1 MVNNVNAEKK
11 NNQKKIFGIESDI
24 NSNKKLIL
32 ESRLLIEENRA
43 MILNNYSAA
52 YAGNTNLAI
61 TNTNEI
67 YENRKSIISK
77 IKVEGELQEEF
88 VDVEIDK
95 AKLDF
100 MKHQSNVNSANLEIS
115 NEMAEI
121 NSKLIEINT
130 KIMENNQSIYEF
142 NKLQIKRNKELLE
155 KKIDESKITYESNEL
170 IRKQNKETM
179 HMLENNEKNNKD
191 AMYKLVEKSKNNSHV
206 LAENRLEIHKRRDS
220 IMSNNNTIQINR
232 SKIFFSS

>member
-1 MVNNVNAEKK
+1 MVNNVSAEKK
-11 NNQKKIFGIESDI
+11 NNQRRIFGIESDI

-52 YAGNTNLAI
+52 YAGNRNLALM
-61 TNTNEI
+61 NTNEI

-88 VDVEIDK
+88 IDVEKNK

-100 MKHQSNVNSANLEIS
+100 MRHQSKVNSSNLEIS

-130 KIMENNQSIYEF
+130 KIMETNQLIFEF
-142 NKLQIKRNKELLE
+142 NKTQIIRNKQLLE
-155 KKIDESKITYESNEL
+155 KKIDESKITDESNEL
-170 IRKQNKETM
+170 VKKQNKETM
-179 HMLENNEKNNKD
+179 HMLENNEKQNKD
-191 AMYKLVEKSKNNSHV
+191 AMHKLVEKSKNNSND
-206 LAENRLEIHKRRDS
+206 LAENRVEIHKRRDS

>member
-1 MVNNVNAEKK
+1 MVNNVSAEKK
-11 NNQKKIFGIESDI
+11 NNQKRIFGIESDI

-52 YAGNTNLAI
+52 YAGNRNL
-61 TNTNEI
+61 TLMNTNEI

-77 IKVEGELQEEF
+77 IEVKGELQEEF
-88 VDVEIDK
+88 IDVEKNK

-100 MKHQSNVNSANLEIS
+100 MRHQSKVNSANLEIS

-130 KIMENNQSIYEF
+130 KIMETNKLIFEF
-142 NKLQIKRNKELLE
+142 NKTQIKRNKELLE
-155 KKIDESKITYESNEL
+155 KKIDESKITDESNEL
-170 IRKQNKETM
+170 VRKQNKETM
-179 HMLENNEKNNKD
+179 HMLENNEKQNKD
-191 AMYKLVEKSKNNSHV
+191 AMHKLVEKSKNNSKD
-206 LAENRLEIHKRRDS
+206 LAENRVEIHKRRDS

>member
-11 NNQKKIFGIESDI
+11 NNQKRIFGIESDI
-24 NSNKKLIL
+24 NSNKKIIL

-52 YAGNTNLAI
+52 YAGNRNLAMA
-61 TNTNEI
+61 NTNEI

-88 VDVEIDK
+88 IDVEKNK

-100 MKHQSNVNSANLEIS
+100 MRHQSKVNSANLEIS

-130 KIMENNQSIYEF
+130 KIMETNQLIFEF
-142 NKLQIKRNKELLE
+142 NKTQIKRNKQLLE
-155 KKIDESKITYESNEL
+155 KKIDESKITDESNEL
-170 IRKQNKETM
+170 VRKQNKETM
-179 HMLENNEKNNKD
+179 HMLENNEKQNKD
-191 AMYKLVEKSKNNSHV
+191 AMHKLVEKSKNNSKDLV
-206 LAENRLEIHKRRDS
+206 ENRVEIHRRRDS
-220 IMSNNNTIQINR
+220 IMSNNNTIQVNR

>member
-11 NNQKKIFGIESDI
+11 NNQKRIFRIESEI

-52 YAGNTNLAI
+52 YAGNRNLAI

-77 IKVEGELQEEF
+77 IRVEGELQEEF
-88 VDVEIDK
+88 IQVEKNK
-95 AKLDF
+95 AELDF
-100 MKHQSNVNSANLEIS
+100 MRHQSKINSANLEIS

-130 KIMENNQSIYEF
+130 KIMETNQLIFEF
-142 NKLQIKRNKELLE
+142 NKTQIKRNKELLE
-155 KKIDESKITYESNEL
+155 KMMN
-170 IRKQNKETM
+170 Q
-179 HMLENNEKNNKD
+179 
-191 AMYKLVEKSKNNSHV
+191 KSLTSQ
-206 LAENRLEIHKRRDS
+206 
-220 IMSNNNTIQINR
+220 MS
-232 SKIFFSS
+232 